1 MRKVG
6 CSNSSHDSLS
16 WVISF
21 FRLGVNRHF
30 TSYLLDVR
38 YIPHFRKSLAF
49 LRKSYMVRK
58 KTPKKKNKYIHDII
72 INNVVLWKESNMF
85 ILFWIEFELALFR
98 YNKQFMVWW
107 FARYEDLFI
116 FEKTFN
122 SDVVVGEYD
131 FPLNRLSLTKLA
143 FVWQKSYILIKGIF
157 VF

>member
-21 FRLGVNRHF
+21 LDWVLAF
-30 TSYLLDVR
+30 TSLHISLTCV
-38 YIPHFRKSLAF
+38 ISHTFGNRKLFFVKAIW
-49 LRKSYMVRK
+49 LERKLPR
-58 KTPKKKNKYIHDII
+58 KKNKYIHDII

-107 FARYEDLFI
+107 FGRYEDLFI

-122 SDVVVGEYD
+122 SGVVVGEYD
-131 FPLNRLSLTKLA
+131 FPLNRLSLTILA